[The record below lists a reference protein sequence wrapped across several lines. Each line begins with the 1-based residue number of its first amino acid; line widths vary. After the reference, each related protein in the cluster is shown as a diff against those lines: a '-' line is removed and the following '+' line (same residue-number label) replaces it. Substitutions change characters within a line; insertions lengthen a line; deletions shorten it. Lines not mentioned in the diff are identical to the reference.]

1 MEPEAAENT
10 VREKESPKGQEES
23 KQQSPQEQNQTES
36 DVSRM
41 SYNAEYDDNREKGGQ
56 DSLWALFAGDDG
68 AVKPAGSEGEKAAG
82 KKQEVKKEKEKKAKE
97 DKAKEKKVKEKKPKE
112 KKKQAA
118 GKKQTAEETTAG
130 QNTEEKAAAKKN
142 YIENPLP
149 LPKKHVPKTMGYQT
163 EPAPEKMDF
172 DIDISEFDVF
182 DI

>member
-1 MEPEAAENT
+1 MYGIFIIMILP
-10 VREKESPKGQEES
+10 
-23 KQQSPQEQNQTES
+23 
-36 DVSRM
+36 
-41 SYNAEYDDNREKGGQ
+41 
-56 DSLWALFAGDDG
+56 L
-68 AVKPAGSEGEKAAG
+68 
-82 KKQEVKKEKEKKAKE
+82 KK
-97 DKAKEKKVKEKKPKE
+97 KEKKVKEKKPKE

-172 DIDISEFDVF
+172 DIDISEFDDF